1 MKSIIYAVHIAE
13 LLAAILASIYY
24 FKYKKTP
31 LKFFCIYLWYVL
43 INEALASVLIP
54 RGIVSYHLTNI
65 YGLITSLYV
74 TWVCLRYVKS
84 FYLNRIIK
92 FLIFI
97 IAITHIVEFGVKG
110 FDQPWGISKAVGP
123 LLGVVALFIYLI
135 NLFKSASVINPFK
148 ETVTY
153 FLAGFALFFVASP
166 VILIARIYY
175 LDNLTMSY
183 NLSYIMAA
191 IAILMYTIFSFGF
204 IYSKKASDLEEN

>member
-1 MKSIIYAVHIAE
+1 MKTIIYAVHIAE

-31 LKFFCIYLWYVL
+31 IKFFYIYLWYVL
-43 INEALASVLIP
+43 INEALASILIP
-54 RGIVSYHLTNI
+54 KGIVSYHLTNI

-74 TWVCLRYVKS
+74 TWICLRYVRTL
-84 FYLNRIIK
+84 YLNRIIK
-92 FLIFI
+92 FLMLI
-97 IAITHIVEFGVKG
+97 IGITHIAEFVIKG
-110 FDQPWGISKAVGP
+110 FDEPWAISKTIGP

-153 FLAGFALFFVASP
+153 FLIGFALFFVASP
-166 VILIARIYY
+166 VILMARIYY
-175 LDNLTMSY
+175 LNNLTMSY

-204 IYSKKASDLEEN
+204 IYSKKASGLEEN